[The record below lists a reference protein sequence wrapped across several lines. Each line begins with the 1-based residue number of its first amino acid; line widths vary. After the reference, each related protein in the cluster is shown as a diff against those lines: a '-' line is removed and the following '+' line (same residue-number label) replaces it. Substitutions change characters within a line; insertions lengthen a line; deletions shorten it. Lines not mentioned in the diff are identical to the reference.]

1 MRKTAVHRKNI
12 TEETDMAD
20 KITYEPI
27 TFKRISLEQTP
38 VDTPAKA
45 KKTHKGAMKKSRA
58 LLADY
63 VTAPEIKSKRRKT
76 LRYVRN
82 TAVIAAVA
90 LAILFR
96 YIAVMD
102 NTNEISRLKS
112 KFADLTEDNINIQCE
127 IDSKTDSDSIEAA
140 AEKLGMAQPSKSQKV
155 SVDIKSDDVVEVS
168 GADEAEKTEAP
179 SQFYATMIETLGN
192 IQEYLY

>member
-1 MRKTAVHRKNI
+1 MRETAVYRENM
-12 TEETDMAD
+12 TEGTDMAD
-20 KITYEPI
+20 KIIYEPI
-27 TFKRISLEQTP
+27 TFKRVSLEQTP
-38 VDTPAKA
+38 ADTDRKT
-45 KKTHKGAMKKSRA
+45 KKTRKGASKKNRA

-63 VTAPEIKSKRRKT
+63 ITVPEIKVKRRKM

-82 TAVIAAVA
+82 TAVVVAVA
-90 LAILFR
+90 FAILFR

-102 NTNEISRLKS
+102 NTSEISSLKS
-112 KFADLTEDNINIQCE
+112 KLADLTEDNINIQCE
-127 IDSKTDSDSIEAA
+127 IDSKTDSDSIEDA
-140 AEKLGMAQPSKSQKV
+140 AEKLGMTQPSKSQKV

-168 GADEAEKTEAP
+168 DTEDDKTQAP

>member
-1 MRKTAVHRKNI
+1 
-12 TEETDMAD
+12 MAD

-27 TFKRISLEQTP
+27 AFKRISLEQKP
-38 VDTPAKA
+38 VDENKNT
-45 KKTHKGAMKKSRA
+45 KKTQRGAKRSRA

-63 VTAPEIKSKRRKT
+63 VTTPEVKVKRRKT

-82 TAVIAAVA
+82 TAVVAAVA
-90 LAILFR
+90 FAILFR

-102 NTNEISRLKS
+102 NTSEISRLKS
-112 KFADLTEDNINIQCE
+112 KLADLTEDNINIQCE
-127 IDSKTDSDSIEAA
+127 IDSKTDSDSIESA

-155 SVDIKSDDVVEVS
+155 AVDIKSDDVVEVS
-168 GADEAEKTEAP
+168 GAEDAEKTEAP